1 MSDPSVIASRVI
13 PDDCTLTQAE
23 SDAVL
28 EIAYL
33 AISADRKLADSELDA
48 FRGVMA
54 KLGAGRKAVGN
65 AAYRSAPTA
74 SEASPVSDRRLNEM
88 LDRLNQKLERADVDE
103 RLRELAKGLSA
114 EARGVAYKVAH
125 AIALADMDSADEEF
139 EFDLQLID
147 ALELST
153 EMAESLVAEVTSAMY
168 EQDAPPA

>member
-1 MSDPSVIASRVI
+1 MTDPAVIASRVI
-13 PDDCTLTQAE
+13 PDDCTLTHAE
-23 SDAVL
+23 ADGVL

-33 AISADRKLADSELDA
+33 AITADRKLADYELEA
-48 FRGVMA
+48 FRRVME
-54 KLGAGRKAVGN
+54 KLGATGKVVEGQ
-65 AAYRSAPTA
+65 AYRSAPIKA
-74 SEASPVSDRRLNEM
+74 GEAPVSDRRLNEM
-88 LDRLNQKLERADVDE
+88 LDRLNKNLARADVDE

-114 EARGVAYKVAH
+114 EARGIAYKVAH

-168 EQDAPPA
+168 EPPSP